1 MSLASS
7 ASPWMSDEPP
17 KKRQPTMNKNKTL
30 KKTTAFAQNM
40 SSTTN
45 EPSEYVATEST
56 YRDFKMPMS
65 MSASENDDAQDVRQQ
80 RITELV
86 QQMHS
91 RQIDNDGHNLA
102 DFKPLDHP
110 IVNLK
115 KPEIISGDAPTYM
128 PTHPIYNNS
137 QQQQQPFTS
146 SASSSL
152 YSASN
157 SDQYPK
163 NDYHQVYQSPPPVS
177 YTGNGGGRM
186 TYGGSNGNDPK
197 LLDKINYMIHLLEDQ
212 KNEKTNHTLEEFVM
226 FTLVGVFIIYVL
238 DSFSRSGRYV
248 R

>member
-1 MSLASS
+1 
-7 ASPWMSDEPP
+7 
-17 KKRQPTMNKNKTL
+17 MNKNKTL
-30 KKTTAFAQNM
+30 KKTTAFAENM
-40 SSTTN
+40 ASTTN

-56 YRDFKMPMS
+56 YRDFKMPM
-65 MSASENDDAQDVRQQ
+65 MSGADEDTQDVRQQ

-86 QQMHS
+86 QQMNS
-91 RQIDNDGHNLA
+91 RQVDNGGHNLA

-110 IVNLK
+110 MVNVK
-115 KPEIISGDAPTYM
+115 KPEIISGDAPTYL
-128 PTHPIYNNS
+128 PTVNPLYNQAPPS
-137 QQQQQPFTS
+137 YQTS
-146 SASSSL
+146 KPSSVF
-152 YSASN
+152 SASN

-163 NDYHQVYQSPPPVS
+163 NDYHQVYQAPPPLASSSSSS
-177 YTGNGGGRM
+177 YYYGNGGGV
-186 TYGGSNGNDPK
+186 NAIGNDPK

>member
-30 KKTTAFAQNM
+30 KKTTAFEQNM
-40 SSTTN
+40 ASTTN

-65 MSASENDDAQDVRQQ
+65 MSLSEEDTQDVRQQ

-86 QQMHS
+86 QQMHT

-128 PTHPIYNNS
+128 PTNPI
-137 QQQQQPFTS
+137 QQQPPFTS
-146 SASSSL
+146 SASASL
-152 YSASN
+152 FSASN

-177 YTGNGGGRM
+177 YNNGNGGGRM
-186 TYGGSNGNDPK
+186 AYVGNGNDSK